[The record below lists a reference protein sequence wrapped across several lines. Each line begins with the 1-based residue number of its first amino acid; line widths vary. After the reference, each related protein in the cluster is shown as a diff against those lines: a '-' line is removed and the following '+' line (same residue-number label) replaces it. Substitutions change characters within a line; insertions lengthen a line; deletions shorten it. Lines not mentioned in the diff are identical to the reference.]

1 MIRSFLAIDLPGAL
15 REEIERLQSRL
26 RRAGADVKWTRPA
39 SVHLT
44 LKFLGSVEEGMIE
57 PLARSAGQAAAAHS
71 PLTLKVDG
79 TGVFPGR
86 KKARVV
92 WLGLAGD
99 VDGLAALAGDIEVA
113 AEGFGFK
120 PEKRPFRP
128 HLTLGRFRSG
138 RGRDE
143 LLSGLDRLDL
153 RRVEF
158 IAREVV
164 LFKSDLKPTG
174 AVYTALQRLPL
185 GEVPREEKS

>member
-1 MIRSFLAIDLPGAL
+1 MA
-15 REEIERLQSRL
+15 EIERLQDRL
-26 RRAGADVKWTRPA
+26 RCAGGDVKWTRPA

-44 LKFLGSVEEGMIE
+44 LKFLGAVEEEMIE
-57 PLARSAGQAAAAHS
+57 PLAQSAGQATAAHS
-71 PLTLKVDG
+71 PLTLKIDE

-99 VDGLAALAGDIEVA
+99 VDGLAALAGDIETVA
-113 AEGFGFK
+113 QGFGFK
-120 PEKRPFRP
+120 PEKRSFRP

-138 RGRDE
+138 RGRSE
-143 LLSGLDRLDL
+143 LLSELDRLDL

-185 GEVPREEKS
+185 RGSTREGKS